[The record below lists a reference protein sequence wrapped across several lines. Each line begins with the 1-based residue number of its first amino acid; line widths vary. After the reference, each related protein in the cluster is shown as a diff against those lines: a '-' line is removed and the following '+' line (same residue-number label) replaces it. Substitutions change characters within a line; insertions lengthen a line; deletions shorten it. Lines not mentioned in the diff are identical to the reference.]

1 MKALIVDDENNV
13 RKIIRFLGQWEKHGI
28 TEIFEAKNG
37 MEAKQMIDLECPEI
51 ILTDVKMPKNNGI
64 ELIEWLGAISYPGK
78 VIMISGFDDYS
89 YMRKALQHGCVDY
102 LMKPI
107 EDELLNE
114 ALTSAINAWKLEE
127 EERRNVESG
136 FYEEV
141 KSFRLNREITSAC
154 NGESFD
160 VDAIAS
166 SLPQADAYDLTLLY
180 FYQTHHSE
188 PYIQHLSRELD
199 ARRLGNVYT
208 LQNDPHVSMILSAV
222 GQFFEVEEW
231 ITQQFDI
238 PVRLVSG
245 YSIRSLQEITSS
257 YQSAQRSM
265 AEQNYRAIHRLAD
278 LDDARRMQ
286 DIVTFVEEHYMEEL
300 SLDKLSTR
308 FFLSREHISRRFK
321 QKVGMTLSSYV
332 IQLRINQAKQ
342 WLIETDE
349 KMYSIALKLGYQDE
363 IYFSKLFKKHVG
375 KTPIEYRNV
384 ERKNRMTGEARMANV

>member
-37 MEAKQMIDLECPEI
+37 MEAKQIIDLECPEI

-107 EDELLNE
+107 EDQLLNE
-114 ALTSAINAWKLEE
+114 AVAGAVNAWKLEE
-127 EERRNVESG
+127 EERHNVESG

-160 VDAIAS
+160 SDAISS
-166 SLPQADAYDLTLLY
+166 SLPQADAYDLTLMY
-180 FYQTHHSE
+180 FYQAHHSE

-199 ARRLGNVYT
+199 ARRLGNAFT
-208 LQNDPHVSMILSAV
+208 LQNDPHVSVILSAE

-245 YSIRSLQEITSS
+245 YSIRSLKEIASS
-257 YQSAQRSM
+257 YQSAQWSM

-286 DIVTFVEEHYMEEL
+286 DIVTFVEEHYMEDL

-384 ERKNRMTGEARMANV
+384 ERQNRMNGEARMASV